1 MSKIRNF
8 DAHETAPTSIR
19 DLYKFYQKLPRE
31 RLDHDSGIIDPRRGL
46 DHHKQGV
53 THIAG
58 TIPCMS
64 LNAAYSHLGIDV
76 AVPSSIAA
84 PDVSVYEFDHM
95 PGGLSYQSSLN
106 ESDV

>member
-8 DAHETAPTSIR
+8 DAHEAAPTSIR
-19 DLYKFYQKLPRE
+19 DLYKFYQKLPSI
-31 RLDHDSGIIDPRRGL
+31 RLECDSEIIDPRGDL

-53 THIAG
+53 IHAAG

-76 AVPSSIAA
+76 AVPSSAA
-84 PDVSVYEFDHM
+84 TPDVLVYEFDNL
-95 PGGLSYQSSLN
+95 PGRLSNQPLY
-106 ESDV
+106 ERI